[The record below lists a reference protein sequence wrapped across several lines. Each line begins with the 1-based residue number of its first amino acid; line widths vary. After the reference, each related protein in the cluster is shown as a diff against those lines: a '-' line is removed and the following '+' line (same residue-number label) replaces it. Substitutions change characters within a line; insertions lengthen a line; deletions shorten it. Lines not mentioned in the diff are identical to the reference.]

1 MLPQF
6 ARTQLLIGETG
17 LRRLQESQVLIFG
30 VGGVGSYAVEA
41 LARTGV
47 GKFILVDPDKIEITN
62 LNRQLPALISTIGK
76 FKVEL
81 LRERI
86 SEINSQAQVVVH
98 KLKVTEN
105 NVGKFFQGTPDY
117 ILDAIDQVSG
127 KVAIKKSAGKK
138 NLPIISVLGMGNRLD
153 PTQIKIGK
161 LGQTK
166 TCPLARIMRR
176 ELRKSGESLDFNVIY
191 SEEKPLK
198 STSQV
203 GSISFVPAVAGLFA
217 AAKIVNDLLSH
228 YKKL

>member
-30 VGGVGSYAVEA
+30 VGGGVGSYAVEA

-47 GKFILVDPDKIEITN
+47 GKFILVDPDKIELTN

-138 NLPIISVLGMGNRLD
+138 NLPIISVLGGMGNRLD
-153 PTQIKIGK
+153 PTQIK
-161 LGQTK
+161 
-166 TCPLARIMRR
+166 
-176 ELRKSGESLDFNVIY
+176 
-191 SEEKPLK
+191 
-198 STSQV
+198 
-203 GSISFVPAVAGLFA
+203 
-217 AAKIVNDLLSH
+217 
-228 YKKL
+228 